1 MSSAVESQGRVCERN
16 TGTLSSEFM
25 KIENHINFLLIF
37 KGGPLM
43 VWNASFMKSKEI
55 CQVIADL
62 QVSKV
67 ALSLE
72 DIELILDTLVY
83 DGKVEKSVGH
93 EAGEQVKM
101 YRAIETLLPS
111 AGFVRVPCGICPVRS
126 ILISRE

>member
-1 MSSAVESQGRVCERN
+1 
-16 TGTLSSEFM
+16 
-25 KIENHINFLLIF
+25 
-37 KGGPLM
+37 M